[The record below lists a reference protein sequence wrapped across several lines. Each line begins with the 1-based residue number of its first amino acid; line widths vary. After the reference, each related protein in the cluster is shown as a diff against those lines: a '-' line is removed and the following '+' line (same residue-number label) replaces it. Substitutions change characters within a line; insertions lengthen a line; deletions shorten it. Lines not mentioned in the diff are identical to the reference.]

1 MKAYELYAIWTQFEA
16 MMENPTL
23 SEENKMQMGAEWL
36 RSLPPELLCASATL
50 SHRIVSEAMRG
61 RLNDLKN
68 GTRTDT
74 PKETSNVQG
83 KVQEA
88 GSLGRPKPVRK
99 TKQNA

>member
-23 SEENKMQMGAEWL
+23 SEESKLQMGGEWI

-68 GTRTDT
+68 GTRTET
-74 PKETSNVQG
+74 PKEASDTRRQ
-83 KVQEA
+83 VQEER
-88 GSLGRPKPVRK
+88 SDVRQKPIRK

>member
-23 SEENKMQMGAEWL
+23 SEENKMQMGGEWL

-68 GTRTDT
+68 GTNTDT
-74 PKETSNVQG
+74 QKETSNPQG
-83 KVQEA
+83 QEQKQ
-88 GSLGRPKPVRK
+88 GNLGRQKPVRK
-99 TKQNA
+99 AKQNA